1 METILNALQQP
12 VLVLDQSFQPL
23 LANPALCQLLEIPT
37 DDREGKGVQ
46 FFLDDDACKPS
57 LRKIIEKA
65 LAMEPAA
72 TGLDFVCTLASG
84 REIEL
89 MVIARKARTGTLP
102 LAIIVELHDVTHE
115 RETDRRL
122 QELNTALA
130 KHVANVNEI
139 NSVIQAYSDSVS
151 HDLRTP
157 LRFVSRIAYLL
168 LNDPALPLTE
178 KTAQQVKLILQATT
192 EMGKLIENLLV
203 FSHVGRTPMKQNTVN
218 IQRLFQ
224 EAARESDLATNRQ
237 PVTFDIQEMDPCVG
251 DRLLLKEVAINLIG
265 NAIKFTRTQDGPKI
279 TVGSTR
285 SGTETVYFVRDN
297 GVGFDMNRYDS
308 LFLPFQRLH
317 KSTDFEGSGIGL
329 ALVRRIIERHGGRIW
344 ATSEIDQGTTFC
356 FTLGNGTDSGNTSQE
371 KETGT

>member
-1 METILNALQQP
+1 
-12 VLVLDQSFQPL
+12 
-23 LANPALCQLLEIPT
+23 
-37 DDREGKGVQ
+37 
-46 FFLDDDACKPS
+46 
-57 LRKIIEKA
+57 
-65 LAMEPAA
+65 
-72 TGLDFVCTLASG
+72 
-84 REIEL
+84 
-89 MVIARKARTGTLP
+89 
-102 LAIIVELHDVTHE
+102 
-115 RETDRRL
+115 
-122 QELNTALA
+122 
-130 KHVANVNEI
+130 
-139 NSVIQAYSDSVS
+139 VIQAYSDSVS

-178 KTAQQVKLILQATT
+178 KVAQQVNLIMQATT

-218 IQRLFQ
+218 IRRLFQ
-224 EAARESDLATNRQ
+224 EAARESDIALGGKQ
-237 PVTFDIQEMDPCVG
+237 VTFDIQEMDPCVG

-265 NAIKFTRTQDGPKI
+265 NAIKFTRKQDEPQI

-285 SGTETVYFVRDN
+285 SGSETVYFVRDN

-344 ATSEIDQGTTFC
+344 ATSEIEQGTTFC
-356 FTLGNGTDSGNTSQE
+356 FTLGNGNASAGITQE
-371 KETGT
+371 KEPGS